1 MPSRFGLSDL
11 RCEVRLSMRVWL
23 DLQWRVFRFYM
34 HTNWHEDFALCVIFR
49 NRRVAGANRRSGTN
63 LNATTTTRISD
74 HLSKYA
80 CKAAG
85 SRVCIIASI
94 NRILAFCG
102 VR

>member
-1 MPSRFGLSDL
+1 MAG
-11 RCEVRLSMRVWL
+11 
-23 DLQWRVFRFYM
+23 VFRFYM

-63 LNATTTTRISD
+63 LNATTTTRIGD